1 MLIEP
6 STTVAVNG
14 VACAGLLF
22 TTSERPDGTDCMVSV
37 TVLGLRA
44 IVVLLEME
52 LESVAVSFSSRKD
65 GYS

>member
-1 MLIEP
+1 MEP
-6 STTVAVNG
+6 STTVVVNG
-14 VACAGLLF
+14 VACAGLLYD
-22 TTSERPDGTDCMVSV
+22 ERETGRH
-37 TVLGLRA
+37 GLHGQRHGRGFRA